1 VDTEK
6 IVDMPDID
14 AIVIGAGV
22 VGIATASAL
31 ARSGRSVIVIEAAEG
46 IGTVTSS
53 RNSEVIHAGIYY
65 PEGSLKAKLCVEGR
79 HALYRWCDAHRV
91 PYRRSGKLIVATD
104 QGELAAIAALEK
116 KGLANGVDD
125 LTMITAE
132 AAMGLEPALSC
143 VGALMSPSTG
153 ILDSH
158 SFMLS
163 LQGDAEDNGT
173 AFAFHTPFLHA
184 DVSGNA
190 FHVETGGADPMRL
203 STSVLVNCAGLHS
216 SVAAKAMTGLETA
229 HIPET
234 LYAKGNY
241 FSLRGRAPFSHL
253 IYPAPHTHGLGVH
266 LTLDLGGQAR
276 FGPDVEWVETLDYE
290 VDPKRSEG
298 FDDAIR
304 RYWPGLP
311 DGALV
316 PAYSGIRPKIS
327 GPHDPA
333 PDFRIDGPET
343 HGIQGLVN
351 LFGIE
356 SPGLTSSLAIA
367 KAVLEK
373 LA

>member
-1 VDTEK
+1 
-6 IVDMPDID
+6 MPDID
-14 AIVIGAGV
+14 AIIIGAGV
-22 VGIATASAL
+22 VGLATAEAL

-65 PEGSLKAKLCVEGR
+65 PEGSLKAQLCVAGR
-79 HALYRWCDAHRV
+79 HALYAWCDTHHV
-91 PYRRSGKLIVATD
+91 PYRRSGKLIVATSEA
-104 QGELAAIAALEK
+104 ELSAIAALEK
-116 KGLANGVDD
+116 KGRANAVDD
-125 LTMITAE
+125 LYMISAE
-132 AAMGLEPALSC
+132 AAIQLEPALSC
-143 VGALMSPSTG
+143 VGALVSPSTG

-158 SFMLS
+158 AFMLS
-163 LQGDAEDNGT
+163 LQGEAEAHGA
-173 AFAFHTPFLHA
+173 AFAFHTPFIRAELG
-184 DVSGNA
+184 GNDI
-190 FHVETGGADPMRL
+190 HVETGGAEPMRL
-203 STSVLVNCAGLHS
+203 STSILVNCAGLAAS
-216 SVAAKAMTGLETA
+216 QAAKAMDGLNPA

-241 FSLRGRAPFSHL
+241 FALRGHAPFSHL

-311 DGALV
+311 NDSLI

-327 GPHDPA
+327 GPNDPA
-333 PDFRIDGPET
+333 PDFRIDGPEI
-343 HGIQGLVN
+343 HGVPGLIN

-367 KAVLEK
+367 EAVMK
-373 LA
+373 KIG